1 MQATLPADAAMFPA
15 CPFSGAN
22 AFSQDVQSEL
32 LGFIGANA
40 LKGWIKHPHKAKPG
54 YTPLE
59 VYKK

>member
-1 MQATLPADAAMFPA
+1 MFPA

-22 AFSQDVQSEL
+22 AFSQDAQTEL
-32 LGFIGANA
+32 LGFAGANA
-40 LKGWIKHPHKAKPG
+40 LNGWIKHPHKARAG